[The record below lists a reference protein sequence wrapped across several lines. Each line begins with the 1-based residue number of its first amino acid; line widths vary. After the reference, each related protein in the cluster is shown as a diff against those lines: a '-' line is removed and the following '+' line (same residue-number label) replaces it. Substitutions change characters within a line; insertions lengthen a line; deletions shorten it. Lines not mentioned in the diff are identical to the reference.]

1 MRLNE
6 TTVLR
11 GEKVWLVPYLREHVP
26 TYNAWMQDAWL
37 REMTRSEPLTLA
49 QEYEMQAS
57 WHVDEAKL
65 TFIVLDAARA
75 DPTLADLTRGMCGDV
90 NIFLSALDDDDDD
103 GDGGGGDGGGDG
115 GGGDGG
121 GDGGGGAGG
130 VLGGKCRVYSS
141 AYS

>member
-6 TTVLR
+6 STVLR

-26 TYNAWMQDAWL
+26 TYNAWMQDEWL

-90 NIFLSALDDDDDD
+90 NIFLSAWDDDDDDDDDD
-103 GDGGGGDGGGDG
+103 GNGGDGDGDG
-115 GGGDGG
+115 GGGGG
-121 GDGGGGAGG
+121 GNGDRDGGGGGG
-130 VLGGKCRVYSS
+130 GGGSW
-141 AYS
+141 